1 MVGRDGFEPS
11 TNWLKANCSTTELT
25 ARWNGA
31 HNTSFLR
38 FRNPFF
44 AFFSLSV
51 QSLVNQARI
60 GKALATNC
68 TAFAFSAGLALGIG
82 AVTRDGGSQMYTK
95 GVRSFDN
102 FSFAHLHYRLFSRDI
117 LITGGGFFSVLLACT
132 QKAGAA
138 FRIVRGVYVMNTDK
152 NMLCV

>member
-60 GKALATNC
+60 GKALATNS

-82 AVTRDGGSQMYTK
+82 GVTRDCGSQWITQCGR
-95 GVRSFDN
+95 GVDK
-102 FSFAHLHYRLFSRDI
+102 YRLH
-117 LITGGGFFSVLLACT
+117 
-132 QKAGAA
+132 
-138 FRIVRGVYVMNTDK
+138 
-152 NMLCV
+152 